1 MCYSSPSVWMVYGWW
16 VLAGQVAKQSE
27 SEKITI
33 NVGYV
38 DLGHIDLLVREGFYS
53 NRTDLI
59 RTALRNQIAA
69 HAETLRQTVSRRS
82 LVLGIH
88 HYSRKDLEAARDRGE
103 QLQIQVLGLATIA
116 DDVSPALALK
126 TIESI
131 VVLGALHASA
141 GVKRALAA
149 RIK

>member
-1 MCYSSPSVWMVYGWW
+1 M
-16 VLAGQVAKQSE
+16 AKHVAKQSD

-38 DLGHIDLLVREGFYS
+38 DLGHIDLLVREGFYA

-88 HYSRKDLEAARDRGE
+88 HYSRKDLEAARDLGE